1 MSSNRKTFVA
11 TLTITLVILIGGYKV
26 YENKKTTHKTTSN
39 RGVISNIVVKR
50 VEINSALDNLAQIL
64 AQAKISPLLSFDG
77 RAVNGFQLDYIE
89 QGSIYQKLGL
99 HTGDKILSIN
109 EQKLFSPAKALE
121 LYNVLKRSE
130 NVQLTVDR
138 QGTLITLNYILR

>member
-1 MSSNRKTFVA
+1 MRSNRNTFIAALVV
-11 TLTITLVILIGGYKV
+11 TLFVLFGGYKV
-26 YENKKTTHKTTSN
+26 YESKKAIRQSANN
-39 RGVISNIVVKR
+39 RSVISNIIVKR

-89 QGSIYQKLGL
+89 KGSIYQRLGL
-99 HTGDKILSIN
+99 HTGDKILSVN

-121 LYNVLKRSE
+121 LYNVLKKSE
-130 NVQLTVDR
+130 NVQLTIDR
-138 QGTLITLNYILR
+138 QGTLITLNYILK